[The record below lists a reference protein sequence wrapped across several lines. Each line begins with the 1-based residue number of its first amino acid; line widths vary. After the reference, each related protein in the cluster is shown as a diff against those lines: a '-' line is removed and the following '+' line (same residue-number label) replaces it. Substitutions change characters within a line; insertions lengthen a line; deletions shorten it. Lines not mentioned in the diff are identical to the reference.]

1 LSKHDDEVSTNLT
14 DVLAGIEKTHGKGSI
29 MMLGS
34 KKFEAMDVIP
44 TSSLALDVAL
54 GVGGIPRGR
63 VVEIYGPESG
73 GKTTLCLQIIAEA
86 QKLGGQ
92 AAYIDA
98 EHALDPVYARALGVD
113 VDKLLVSQPDN
124 GEQALEIAKSLIES
138 GKVAIIVVDSVA
150 ALVPKAELEGDMGD
164 PQMGLQARLMS
175 QALRK
180 LTGITNTSHTVLIFI
195 NQIREKIGVMFGSPE
210 TTTGGRALK
219 FYASVRLDIRKTEL
233 LKEGDKVVGAKTRI
247 KVVKNKVASPFTEAE
262 VRILYGHGISHEAD
276 LVMLGEAKGV
286 LEKSGSWFAYK
297 GQKIGQGFEQ
307 TRIFLLTNPE
317 IADKIEA
324 DLRAILFPK
333 GVK

>member
-1 LSKHDDEVSTNLT
+1 
-14 DVLAGIEKTHGKGSI
+14 
-29 MMLGS
+29 
-34 KKFEAMDVIP
+34 
-44 TSSLALDVAL
+44 
-54 GVGGIPRGR
+54 
-63 VVEIYGPESG
+63 
-73 GKTTLCLQIIAEA
+73 
-86 QKLGGQ
+86 
-92 AAYIDA
+92 
-98 EHALDPVYARALGVD
+98 
-113 VDKLLVSQPDN
+113 
-124 GEQALEIAKSLIES
+124 
-138 GKVAIIVVDSVA
+138 
-150 ALVPKAELEGDMGD
+150 
-164 PQMGLQARLMS
+164 LMS

-180 LTGITNTSHTVLIFI
+180 LTGITNQSHTILIFI

-233 LKEGDKVVGAKTRI
+233 LKDGEKVVGAKTRI

-262 VRILYGHGISHEAD
+262 VRIIYGQGISHEAD

-307 TRIFLLTNPE
+307 TRIFLLTNPDV
-317 IADKIEA
+317 ANKIEA